1 MLGGGEPVQMAQ
13 RYTWTTALV
22 PNPSGQTI
30 PRLIL
35 RQGPGPASHSGS
47 PPGPT
52 PGTFTCSSRSSSSSS
67 SRSSSSSS
75 SRSSSSSSSRS
86 SSSSSSR
93 SSSSSSSRS
102 SSSSSS
108 RSSSSSSSRSSSSS
122 SSHSSSRSSS
132 SFSPSIC
139 PRSPQSSPLKDWAL
153 VASQHPT
160 KIVLRKQVRRSSF
173 NQPLT
178 ASEPLACPPET
189 PEPSSEPRWVKNLRL
204 LMESRGRKRAAEP
217 EGKPPGKRFCPST

>member
-1 MLGGGEPVQMAQ
+1 MAQ

-122 SSHSSSRSSS
+122 SSHSSSCSSSRSSSRSSS